1 MTRLTEALRSE
12 WLAMLLLVACLI
24 GLGVLG
30 VMAPDGRLGQADR
43 ATHASHE
50 SPAGL
55 RHAVGIADAGER

>member
-30 VMAPDGRLGQADR
+30 VMAPDERLGQADR
-43 ATHASHE
+43 ATHEPNPQAVS
-50 SPAGL
+50 SL
-55 RHAVGIADAGER
+55 RVGIADAGEQ